1 MRFHNLW
8 PRVVDRLATLRLK
21 IRGVAIADKIVAIG
35 KWPNVTNLGSITLGS
50 GVKFR
55 GVSKS
60 VRLKANPDSEISIG
74 DRTFLNDGVVIV
86 SSVSISIGR
95 HCLIGDRVEIFD
107 TNYHEIE
114 QGSDVVTA
122 PIKIG
127 NNVWIGREVLLLP
140 GVEIG
145 DHSVIG
151 ARSVVT
157 KSIPARVVAA
167 GIPAKPIRQ
176 IAAADDYIRR

>member
-1 MRFHNLW
+1 MRLDNLW
-8 PRVVDRLATLRLK
+8 PRLVDRFNTMRVRS
-21 IRGVAIADKIVAIG
+21 RGVAVKDRVVFIG
-35 KWPNVTNLGSITLGS
+35 KRPRITNEGSINLGSR
-50 GVKFR
+50 VKFR
-55 GVSKS
+55 GILKG
-60 VRLKANPDSEISIG
+60 VRLKANPNSTISIG
-74 DRTFLNDGVVIV
+74 DRTFLNDGVVITA
-86 SSVSISIGR
+86 SKSISIGR
-95 HCLIGDRVEIFD
+95 HCLIGDGVAMFD

-114 QGSDVVTA
+114 QGSEVITA

-127 NNVWIGREVLLLP
+127 NNVWIGREALLMP

-167 GIPAKPIRQ
+167 GIPAKPIRS
-176 IAAADDYIRR
+176 ITADDDYIRR

>member
-1 MRFHNLW
+1 MRLDNLW
-8 PRVVDRLATLRLK
+8 ERLVDRLATLRLK
-21 IRGVAIADKIVAIG
+21 SLGVAVADKVVAIG
-35 KWPNVTNLGSITLGS
+35 KWPRVTNQGGISLGS

-55 GVSKS
+55 GVSNR
-60 VRLKANPDSEISIG
+60 VRLKANPQSTISIG

-86 SSVSISIGR
+86 SSASISIGR
-95 HCLIGDRVEIFD
+95 HCLIGDRVEMFD

-122 PIKIG
+122 PIRIG
-127 NNVWIGREVLLLP
+127 NNVWIGRDVLLMP

-151 ARSVVT
+151 ARSVVS

-167 GIPAKPIRQ
+167 GSPAKPIRQ
-176 IAAADDYIRR
+176 IKAADDYIRR